1 MAGINIVPN
10 PGVLSAALALFLLNV
25 YLVKIY
31 FVIPFLKLKDLRDS
45 ATSGS
50 EKESA
55 EMAIATSEIES
66 TIKKKKDATLAD
78 VKTLSQK
85 VVDTAI
91 QKQNQIILDA
101 QKFAQNEVEALR
113 KDIKKSFEAE
123 IKKLPE
129 ISQKLSAQFYDA
141 IVKN

>member
-25 YLVKIY
+25 YLVKNY
-31 FVIPFLKLKDLRDS
+31 FVIPFLKLKDLRDG

-50 EKESA
+50 EKEST
-55 EMAIATSEIES
+55 EMAFATSEIEA
-66 TIKKKKDATLAD
+66 TIKKKKDATLAE